1 MDELK
6 QQTTRSF
13 AWNFLDKVGYQV
25 ISLLVGLVTLRLLS
39 PTDFGYT
46 GALAVFTMLSNIL
59 VESGFTAALIRREN
73 NSDKDYTAAFW
84 FNLLLSIAL
93 YVVLFASANAIAV
106 YFKMPVLTTLA
117 RVLFLAIIVNSFTI
131 VQNIIL
137 QKELQFK
144 SLTIANLTGMI
155 VSGVITIWMAAK
167 GYGYWALAAQQ
178 LSQLVVKAIM
188 LWGMSRWRPVMIGV
202 RDFAIIKELFTF
214 STVLILSSGITTI
227 VRYLYNIFIGPRYS
241 TAELGY
247 YSQGYKY
254 HMVLHNIVSSSISGV
269 AYSVLAK
276 LNNEPERQMQYI
288 HKIVKMTAFI
298 TFPMMAGFYAIA
310 DNFVHVVVTDKWL
323 PMVPYLRLLLIGGT
337 TIPFTTLYINLFNVF
352 GKPTLNFA
360 TELSRNLLIVILL
373 LLMNDTITE
382 ILYGYIISSM
392 LAMTFASI
400 VMKQVAKYGIMDQ
413 LRHIMPS
420 LIIAIVMAVVV
431 YYIPSVMGGAAWLQL
446 IVQLLAGC
454 IIYAG
459 LAKLF
464 RFQIFD
470 DILCTLHKSK

>member
-6 QQTTRSF
+6 QQTTKSF

-84 FNLLLSIAL
+84 FNLLLSITL
-93 YVVLFASANAIAV
+93 YAILFASANAIAV

-178 LSQLVVKAIM
+178 LSQLVVKAIL

-202 RDFAIIKELFTF
+202 RDFVIIKELFAF

-310 DNFVHVVVTDKWL
+310 DNFVHVIVTDKWL

-392 LAMTFASI
+392 LAMIFASI
-400 VMKQVAKYGIMDQ
+400 VMKQVTKYGIIDQ
-413 LRHIMPS
+413 LKHIMPS
-420 LIIAIVMAVVV
+420 LLLAVIMAVVV
-431 YYIPSVMGGAAWLQL
+431 YFIPTFMGGPAWLQL
-446 IVQLLAGC
+446 LVQLFTG
-454 IIYAG
+454 IVIYAG

-464 RFQIFD
+464 KFQILD
-470 DILCTLHKSK
+470 DILCTLRKSK

>member
-93 YVVLFASANAIAV
+93 YAVLFASANAIAV

-188 LWGMSRWRPVMIGV
+188 LWGMSRWRPVVIVV

-431 YYIPSVMGGAAWLQL
+431 YYIPSVMEGAAWLQL